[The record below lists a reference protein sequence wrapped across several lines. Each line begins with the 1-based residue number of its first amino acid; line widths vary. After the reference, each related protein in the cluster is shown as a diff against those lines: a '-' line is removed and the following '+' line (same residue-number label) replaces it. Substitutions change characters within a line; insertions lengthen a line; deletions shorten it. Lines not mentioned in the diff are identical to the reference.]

1 MRRILFVAIISFA
14 FLSCD
19 KLTLSEAQRNAKQY
33 TIEKI
38 NESMEIS
45 INDVSSIDVSEF
57 PDTIISDVPITYK
70 KLKISQAYLKYAKGE
85 IPVDSLMPIL
95 EDAAQLTDDVR
106 NVAQSE
112 INNTFKEYYSSYL
125 LESYHVSIK
134 MKSGQ
139 VRDVSV
145 IMDRDGITPLKFR
158 YQIIDSADEL
168 ERQIVQICNS
178 LY

>member
-1 MRRILFVAIISFA
+1 MARLLFVTIIAFA

-19 KLTLSEAQRNAKQY
+19 KLSLSEAQRNAKQY
-33 TIEKI
+33 TVEKI
-38 NESMEIS
+38 NESLAIS
-45 INDVSSIDVSEF
+45 INDVSSIEVSEV
-57 PDTIISDVPITYK
+57 PDTIISDLPITYK
-70 KLKISQAYLKYAKGE
+70 QLELSQAYLKYVKGE
-85 IPVDSLMPIL
+85 ISVNSLLSIL
-95 EDAAQLTDDVR
+95 EDAAQVTSDVR
-106 NVAQSE
+106 KVAQSE
-112 INNTFKEYYSSYL
+112 INNAFREYYSSYL

-158 YQIIDSADEL
+158 HQIIDSTEEL
-168 ERQIVQICNS
+168 DRQIAKICNT